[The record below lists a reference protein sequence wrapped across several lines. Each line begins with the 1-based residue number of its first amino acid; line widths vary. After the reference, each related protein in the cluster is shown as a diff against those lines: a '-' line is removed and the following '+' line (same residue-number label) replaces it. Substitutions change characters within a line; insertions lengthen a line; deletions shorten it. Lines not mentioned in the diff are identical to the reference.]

1 MYLRRRALALGVAAA
16 AVVFLVWGVVAL
28 TGSGGEPPAAGRP
41 RPPLA
46 VTAPPTEP
54 PPSSELPPAAE
65 LPQCGD
71 EVTRVIAEPVRQ
83 EVPVGEPVVL
93 RLVVSNTGDH
103 ECVRDTNGLL
113 RELVVSDHTGKR
125 LWSSRDCR
133 SESTNEQPLLRPGQI
148 TYNEVRW
155 SGHTSRPG
163 CPVERRQVTAG
174 DYTVVAKLGDLS
186 SVPAPFRLV
195 RRP

>member
-1 MYLRRRALALGVAAA
+1 MYLRRRALALGVAAVV
-16 AVVFLVWGVVAL
+16 VVFLVWGVVAL

-54 PPSSELPPAAE
+54 PPSSELPPAE

-83 EVPVGEPVVL
+83 EVPVGEPVGL

-133 SESTNEQPLLRPGQI
+133 SESTNEQPLLRPGQV